1 MTEIVDPIRPSSI
14 KRGKAPITGVI
25 VLGLMLIYLACVNG
39 ILAQSEDYIGNLALI
54 PATAM
59 DITEL
64 YRFLT
69 YALMHSRLDHA
80 LTNAI
85 LFLGF
90 GFLVE
95 ACFPRRHYLVFLAG
109 GAICAGLAHVL
120 VYSASDLPLM
130 GASGAIAALL
140 GLLMA
145 LRLPGR
151 ILPAITYV
159 FGAVTALALIYAA
172 LTGNQPLPSLGQTS
186 HVAHMAGLAFGIAWG
201 GIVNRA
207 A

>member
-1 MTEIVDPIRPSSI
+1 MTEIVNPIRPHSI
-14 KRGKAPITGVI
+14 KRGKAPVTGVI
-25 VLGLMLIYLACVNG
+25 VLGLILIYLASVNG
-39 ILAQSEDYIGNLALI
+39 ILAQSEAYIGTLALV

-69 YALMHSRLDHA
+69 YAVMHSSLDHA
-80 LTNAI
+80 LTNAA

-95 ACFPRRHYLVFLAG
+95 ACFPRRQYLLFLASA
-109 GAICAGLAHVL
+109 AICAGLAHVL
-120 VYSASDLPLM
+120 VYPASVLPLM
-130 GASGAIAALL
+130 GASGVIAALL

-151 ILPAITYV
+151 ILPAITYL
-159 FGAVTALALIYAA
+159 FCAVTAVALIYAA

-201 GIVNRA
+201 GVANRTA
-207 A
+207 